1 MELEDIKSHVLS
13 LYRINSCGPTVLE
26 EELDKG
32 ALCPYCG
39 KKLNTYFNKEKN
51 LWETSYCKNPKCSE
65 QVSTEMR
72 YNHLLA
78 DYEIQIKELRSRM
91 NEVQTLLNNHIF
103 KNGIMTEKTISSM
116 ENNAKTLRKE
126 LELLNQRID

>member
-13 LYRINSCGPTVLE
+13 LYRINFCGPTVLE
-26 EELDKG
+26 EESNDG
-32 ALCPYCG
+32 VLCPYCG

-72 YNHLLA
+72 YNHLLV
-78 DYEIQIKELRSRM
+78 DYESQIKKLRLGM
-91 NEVQTLLNNHIF
+91 NEIQTLLNNHIF

>member
-13 LYRINSCGPTVLE
+13 LYRINSYGPTVLE

-39 KKLNTYFNKEKN
+39 KKLNTHFNKEKN
-51 LWETSYCKNPKCSE
+51 LWETSYCKNPNCSE

-78 DYEIQIKELRSRM
+78 DYASQ
-91 NEVQTLLNNHIF
+91 IF

>member
-13 LYRINSCGPTVLE
+13 LYRINSYGPTVLE

-39 KKLNTYFNKEKN
+39 KKLNTHFNKEKN
-51 LWETSYCKNPKCSE
+51 LWETSYCENPKCSE

-72 YNHLLA
+72 YNRLLV
-78 DYEIQIKELRSRM
+78 DYESQIKELRLGM
-91 NEVQTLLNNHIF
+91 NEIQNLLNNHIF

-116 ENNAKTLRKE
+116 ENDAKTLRKE